1 MASPFKKRNKV
12 FISYSHQDV
21 DWLRRLR
28 VHLKPLEDEQ
38 QVEIWDDTKIG
49 PGSRWREEIITAID
63 SAKVAILLVSADF
76 LASDYIKDN
85 ELPPLLV
92 AAEEEGAIIL
102 PVILSPSRFVRT
114 ASLSQFQ
121 AVNDPAKP
129 LVGVSRNEQEA
140 VLVKVSEVVEASLS
154 TSREVGEEQTHGNES
169 VGDSDSQVLRRLSGS
184 STWPGVKAQPEKERT
199 SLARL
204 KSHPILL
211 ASLVI
216 AVAGLV
222 VGFQRLLNSLSP
234 TQANKPASYAGRVT
248 DANSLKGIQGAKVI
262 VETKGVPQILY
273 TDADGIFNANLG
285 TSTEP
290 IRIRVET
297 SGYATVDRYISISNV
312 GVEDIRLAPV
322 SSPDNSS
329 VDGRGQSPSPSAT
342 PVRRSKD
349 GVLKND
355 LRKANRI
362 LDSESPKKRY

>member
-28 VHLKPLEDEQ
+28 VHLKPLEDER
-38 QVEIWDDTKIG
+38 QVEIWDDTKIA
-49 PGSRWREEIITAID
+49 PGSRWREEITRAVD

-92 AAEEEGAIIL
+92 AAKEEGAIIL

-114 ASLSQFQ
+114 ASLSHFQ

-129 LVGVSRNEQEA
+129 LVGMSRNEQEA
-140 VLVKVSEVVEASLS
+140 VLVKVSEAVEASLS
-154 TSREVGEEQTHGNES
+154 TSREPGEEQSHGNES
-169 VGDSDSQVLRRLSGS
+169 VKGGGPQLLRRHSGS
-184 STWPGVKAQPEKERT
+184 STRHGANARPEKEHT
-199 SLARL
+199 SRVRL
-204 KSHPILL
+204 KSHPILMV
-211 ASLVI
+211 SLVI

-222 VGFQRLLNSLSP
+222 VGFQRLLNSLSSERTDQP
-234 TQANKPASYAGRVT
+234 VRYAGRVT

-273 TDADGIFNANLG
+273 TDADGIFNANLSG
-285 TSTEP
+285 STEP

-297 SGYATVDRYISISNV
+297 TGYVTLDHHLSTSSA
-312 GVEDIRLAPV
+312 GVEDIRLIPV
-322 SSPDNSS
+322 SSLGNSS
-329 VDGRGQSPSPSAT
+329 IDGRDQSPSPSAT
-342 PVRRSKD
+342 PVGGGKD
-349 GVLKND
+349 GVPKND
-355 LRKANRI
+355 LKRAGRI